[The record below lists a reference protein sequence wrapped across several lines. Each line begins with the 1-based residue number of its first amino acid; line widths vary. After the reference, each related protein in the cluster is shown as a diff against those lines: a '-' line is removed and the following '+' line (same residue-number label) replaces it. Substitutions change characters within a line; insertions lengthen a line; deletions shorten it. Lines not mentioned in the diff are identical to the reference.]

1 MPTPTEHRTVQAR
14 ILAYA
19 QELGWVYVP
28 RAEAERR
35 RGFDA
40 AAHRNEQA
48 RNASL
53 FFDAVLDAQVRCFNP
68 RYTEAPGALPAQLRL
83 LHTDIYGNRE
93 FLAHLRNQGK
103 FFDHQENRERDLVLI
118 DYSAE
123 GVPVGGPVGGLS
135 SSPVST
141 GAGKVSGGPGGPQ
154 VGIVAGGVSGGQECP
169 QVGTVVG
176 GVTGGQE
183 CPPTRGRNIYEV
195 TEEWVTNNGHHTTR
209 EDVVFLINGIPV
221 LVIECK
227 NATKDEGI
235 ALGIDQ
241 IRRYHR
247 ETPEVMVPQQ
257 LFTATDA
264 IGFRYGVTWNTVYR
278 NIFEWKGGHWVGG
291 HSCPPRGPGA
301 EGTGGAAAPPD
312 LTGEPGGP
320 PTQGFFDPSASVN
333 PRAHRVPH
341 WHQPGVYCF
350 VTWRMGDSLP
360 REVLDEWRSER
371 DAWLRQNPEP
381 WTEATELEYFDRFS
395 RRMDKWLDAGRGSC
409 PFRDPT
415 LARIVGNTLQ
425 HFDGQHFELVSY
437 VVMPNHVHVLFRPM
451 GEHTVG
457 EIVKSWKGFSARE
470 VNKRLGRTGSL
481 WNDDYWDRL
490 IRNEAH
496 FGKVRDYIHNNPVV
510 SGLKEGE
517 YLLYEKDA
525 LTVGGPSSTPH
536 TTSSPPDTTGSSLR
550 SSAGVSG
557 GPGGPPSS
565 IPGRLEAKVKAFC
578 AIPQVL
584 ALLKDYIVFAEKD
597 EELNKYILRQHQ
609 TTAVE
614 RVVHRALDPQRRRG
628 LVWHTQ
634 GSGKTFTMIKAAELL
649 FKAPEADKPTV
660 LLMID
665 RNELED
671 QMLKNLA
678 ALGLGNVE
686 HAESI
691 SKLNKLL
698 KDDYRGI
705 IVCMVHKFRDM
716 PANINTRRNIYVLID
731 EAHRTTGGDL
741 GNFLMA
747 GLPNASYLGFTGTP
761 IDKTAYGRG
770 TFKTFGGE
778 DDKGYLHKYSIAD
791 SIADGTTLP
800 LYYNLA
806 PNELLVPHETLD
818 KEFLSLAEAEGMA
831 DIEHLNKV
839 LDRAVNLKNFL
850 KGKERI
856 KKVAEFVAKHYKE
869 NVEPLGYKAFLV
881 GVDREACALYKHA
894 LDQYLPPEYSA
905 VVYTGNNNDSAAL
918 KEFHLDETKERQIR
932 KAFTKLEQHPKI
944 LIVTEKLLTGFDAPV
959 LYAMYLDKPMR
970 DHTLLQA
977 IARVNRP
984 YENEEAGM
992 VKPHGFV
999 LDFVGIFDKLEK
1011 ALAFDSD
1018 EINAIVK
1025 DIALLKGLF
1034 KSKMEQKVP
1043 GWLAL
1048 VGGRFDD
1055 RDVDTLIEH
1064 FRDPERRKEFFKE
1077 YKEIEML
1084 YEIIS
1089 PDAFLRPWIDTYATL
1104 SAIYHVVRKAYAR
1117 RVEVDREFQRK
1128 TNNLVQ
1134 EHIDAYQVNG
1144 PLDLVEINERTIELI
1159 KQKNAGDG
1167 TKVINLVKSIGK
1179 KAEEQSDDP
1188 YLIAMAERAKAV
1200 QESFENRQI
1209 GTAEALADLLK
1220 EVERNEER
1228 RKEQAAKGFDG
1239 LTYFVYRTLLDAEV
1253 GDAEAVSRK
1262 IKEAFVAL
1270 PHWKQSEKDLRELR
1284 KKVTFAIYAQEE
1296 DLEKV
1301 TRLVEDL
1308 FTLLEKAN
1316 TI

>member
-1 MPTPTEHRTVQAR
+1 MPTPGEHKTVQAR

-19 QELGWVYVP
+19 QELGWAVVP
-28 RAEAERR
+28 REEAERR

-40 AAHRNEQA
+40 EAHGSEQA

-53 FFDAVLDAQVRCFNP
+53 FFDDVLDTQVRRFNP
-68 RYTEAPGALPAQLRL
+68 RYTDAPGALPGRLRH

-93 FLAHLRNQGK
+93 FLQHLRNQGK
-103 FFDHQENRERDLVLI
+103 FFDHGEDRERDLVLI
-118 DYSAE
+118 DYADPANN
-123 GVPVGGPVGGLS
+123 V
-135 SSPVST
+135 
-141 GAGKVSGGPGGPQ
+141 
-154 VGIVAGGVSGGQECP
+154 
-169 QVGTVVG
+169 
-176 GVTGGQE
+176 
-183 CPPTRGRNIYEV
+183 YEV
-195 TEEWVTNNGHHTTR
+195 TEEWVTHNGHHTTR
-209 EDVVFLINGIPV
+209 QDVVFLINGIPV

-264 IGFRYGVTWNTVYR
+264 IGFKYGVTWNTVYR
-278 NIFEWKGGHWVGG
+278 NIFEWKYSEGGPPG
-291 HSCPPRGPGA
+291 PPRSTGA
-301 EGTGGAAAPPD
+301 RHAGG
-312 LTGEPGGP
+312 PGGP
-320 PTQGFFDPSASVN
+320 PSEYPGPPRSTGGPGGPPSRFFDPYSSVG
-333 PRAHRVPH
+333 PKEHRLPH
-341 WHQPGVYCF
+341 WHQPGVYCS

-360 REVLDEWRSER
+360 REVLEEWTAER
-371 DAWLRQNPEP
+371 DAWLRQHPEP
-381 WTEATELEYFDRFS
+381 WTEAIELEYFDRFS
-395 RRMDKWLDAGRGSC
+395 RRMDKWLDAGKGSC
-409 PFRDPT
+409 PFRDPS
-415 LARIVGNTLQ
+415 LARIVGDTLQ

-451 GEHTVG
+451 GEHTVS
-457 EIVKSWKGFSARE
+457 EIVKSWKSFSARE
-470 VNKRLGRTGSL
+470 VNKRLGKTGAL
-481 WNDDYWDRL
+481 WMDEYWDRL
-490 IRNEAH
+490 IRNEDH
-496 FGKVRDYIHNNPVV
+496 FEQVCDYIRNNPAE
-510 SGLKEGE
+510 SGLKDGE

-525 LTVGGPSSTPH
+525 LTEGGPPDPPHSTGIP
-536 TTSSPPDTTGSSLR
+536 
-550 SSAGVSG
+550 G
-557 GPGGPPSS
+557 GPGGPPSEYT
-565 IPGRLEAKVKAFC
+565 PGRLEAKVKSFC

-584 ALLKDYIVFAEKD
+584 ALLKDFIVFAEKD

-614 RVVHRALDPQRRRG
+614 RVVQRALDPQRRRG

-678 ALGLGNVE
+678 ALGLGNIE

-691 SKLNKLL
+691 AKLNKLL

-716 PANINTRRNIYVLID
+716 PANINTRKNIYVLID

-791 SIADGTTLP
+791 SISDGTTLP

-818 KEFLSLAEAEGMA
+818 KEFLSLAEAEGLA

-850 KGKERI
+850 KGKERV
-856 KKVAEFVAKHYKE
+856 KKVAAFVARHYTE

-881 GVDREACALYKHA
+881 GVDREACAMYKHA
-894 LDQYLPPEYSA
+894 LDQYLPPEYST

-918 KEFHLDETKERQIR
+918 KEWHMDEKKERQVR
-932 KAFTKLEQHPKI
+932 KAFTKLDQQPKI
-944 LIVTEKLLTGFDAPV
+944 LIVTEKLLTGFDAPL

-984 YENEEAGM
+984 YENEQAEM
-992 VKPHGFV
+992 VKRHGFV

-1018 EINAIVK
+1018 EVNAIVK

-1034 KSKMEQKVP
+1034 KHKMEQQVP
-1043 GWLAL
+1043 AYLAL

-1064 FRDPERRKEFFKE
+1064 FRDPERRKEFFKA
-1077 YKEIEML
+1077 YKEVEML

-1089 PDAFLRPWIDTYATL
+1089 PDAFLRPYIEPYATL
-1104 SAIYHVVRKAYAR
+1104 SAIYDVVRKAYTK

-1128 TNNLVQ
+1128 TNSLVQ
-1134 EHIDAYQVNG
+1134 EHVGTYNVNA
-1144 PLDLVEINERTIELI
+1144 PLELVEINERTIELI

-1167 TKVINLVKSIGK
+1167 TKVINLVKSIEK
-1179 KAEEQSDDP
+1179 KAESESDDP
-1188 YLIAMAERAKAV
+1188 FLIAMAERAKAV
-1200 QESFENRQI
+1200 QESFESRQSD
-1209 GTAEALADLLK
+1209 TKEALDDLLRL
-1220 EVERNEER
+1220 VQQNED
-1228 RKEQAAKGFDG
+1228 RKREQAEKGFDG
-1239 LTYFVYRTLLDAEV
+1239 LTYFVYRTLLDAQVPES
-1253 GDAEAVSRK
+1253 ETVSRK
-1262 IKEAFVAL
+1262 IKDAFVAY
-1270 PHWKQSEKDLRELR
+1270 PHWQQNEKDLRELR
-1284 KKVTFAIYAQEE
+1284 NKVTFAIFAQV
-1296 DLEKV
+1296 DDPDAV
-1301 TRLVEDL
+1301 AGLVEEL
-1308 FTLLEKAN
+1308 FTLLDKAN
-1316 TI
+1316 NL